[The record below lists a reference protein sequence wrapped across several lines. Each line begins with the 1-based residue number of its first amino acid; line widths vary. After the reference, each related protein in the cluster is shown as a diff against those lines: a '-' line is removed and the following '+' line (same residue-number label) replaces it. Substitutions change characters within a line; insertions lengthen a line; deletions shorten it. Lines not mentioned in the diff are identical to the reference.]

1 MKKRKKKDLLSV
13 RDLTRD
19 EIREVFSMAK
29 DIKSGTKDY
38 TFMKP
43 KTLALLFEK
52 PSLRTRVTFEV
63 AMFQLG
69 GHTVFLDFSEIRLGE
84 REGISDVAKN
94 LSLWVQCIA
103 ARTHTQKVL
112 TDLSKYAAVPVM
124 NALSDVEH
132 PCQALADIFTIM
144 EHKGDDLKSLKLAY
158 IGDGN
163 NVCHSLLLASAKC
176 GLNMSVATPSGFEP
190 QKEFVQEAQAEARRT
205 KVKIEVV
212 HDPYSCVKGAD
223 VIYTDVWASMG
234 QEHEYEMRLKIF
246 KEYQVNKSLLHA
258 AKKRCLVMHCLPAHR
273 GEEVDEEV
281 LESRNSI
288 VFTQAENRLYVS
300 KALLMYL
307 LGAK

>member
-1 MKKRKKKDLLSV
+1 MRKKKKKDLLSV

-19 EIREVFSMAK
+19 EMREVFSMAK
-29 DIKSGTKDY
+29 DIKLGTKDY

-69 GHTVFLDFSEIRLGE
+69 GHTVFLDFSDIRLGE
-84 REGISDVAKN
+84 REGIHDVAKN

-103 ARTHTQKVL
+103 ARTYTQKVL
-112 TDLSKYAAVPVM
+112 TDLSKFASVPVV
-124 NALSDVEH
+124 NALSDLEH
-132 PCQALADIFTIM
+132 PCQALADVFTIM

-212 HDPYSCVKGAD
+212 HDPYVCVKGAD

-281 LESRNSI
+281 LESRSSI